1 MVYWHFG
8 LILEQMIVEIIE
20 KLIADKQPN
29 VSYTL
34 WIPENYHTVLC
45 IEMMRNVKRYK
56 GIKVKVAD
64 CKNIIFSADRN
75 MNYK

>member
-1 MVYWHFG
+1 
-8 LILEQMIVEIIE
+8 MIVEIIE
-20 KLIADKQPN
+20 KLIADKRPN

-34 WIPENYHTVLC
+34 WMPENYHSVLC
-45 IEMMRNVKRYK
+45 IEMMRNVKMYK
-56 GIKVKVAD
+56 GIKVRVAD

>member
-1 MVYWHFG
+1 
-8 LILEQMIVEIIE
+8 MIVEIID

-34 WIPENYHTVLC
+34 WMPENYHTVLC

-56 GIKVKVAD
+56 GIKVSVAD
-64 CKNIIFSADRN
+64 CKNIIFSANRYDN
-75 MNYK
+75 SKV